1 MGASRS
7 QAMVIPVGNGIA
19 PTSAVYGNSAVVQP
33 IPTMTNLI
41 VPTPRMTPVGPPVVM
56 AQPPIVAPYPQPS
69 CCDCCY
75 IFWCGR
81 DGCSVPSCNFF
92 DCCDVRERGKGC
104 SPACCGPYG
113 CDCGPTCMPQDF
125 CCNLLFCCTCCC

>member
-7 QAMVIPVGNGIA
+7 QPYAVPVGNGIA
-19 PTSAVYGNSAVVQP
+19 PTSVAYGNSAIIQP

-41 VPTPRMTPVGPPVVM
+41 VPTTVTPVMPPPVVV
-56 AQPPIVAPYPQPS
+56 ASPPIVAPYSRQS

-81 DGCSVPSCNFF
+81 DGCSLPSCNFF
-92 DCCDVRERGKGC
+92 DCCDVR
-104 SPACCGPYG
+104 
-113 CDCGPTCMPQDF
+113 
-125 CCNLLFCCTCCC
+125 